1 MLMWSPV
8 GHGVE
13 FHSCLIRELG
23 EQVSTFRRK
32 RRGPPSWKKR
42 FGTSETNP
50 RERGKNNSRERGKN
64 NSFLYLDLIS
74 LGLDFSECRFIIFL
88 NNVIQ
93 II

>member
-50 RERGKNNSRERGKN
+50 RERGKNNS
-64 NSFLYLDLIS
+64 FLYLDLIS
-74 LGLDFSECRFIIFL
+74 LGLDFSECRSIIFL